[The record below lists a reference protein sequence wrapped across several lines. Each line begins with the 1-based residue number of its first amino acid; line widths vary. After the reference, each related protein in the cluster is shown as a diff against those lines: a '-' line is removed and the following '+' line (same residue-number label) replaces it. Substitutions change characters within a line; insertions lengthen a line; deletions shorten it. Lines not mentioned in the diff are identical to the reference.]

1 MRGAYHISKKTGQG
15 IGKIVT
21 TFIAPQFL
29 GLVLLWIIW
38 WAAQLGLAGY
48 LVYRVYQFVT

>member
-15 IGKIVT
+15 VGKIVT

-29 GLVLLWIIW
+29 ALVLLWIIW